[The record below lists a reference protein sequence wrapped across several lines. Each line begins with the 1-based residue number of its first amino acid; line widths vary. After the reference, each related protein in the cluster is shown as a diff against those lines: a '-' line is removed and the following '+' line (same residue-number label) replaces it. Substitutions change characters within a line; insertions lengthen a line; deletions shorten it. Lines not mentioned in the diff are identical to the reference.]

1 MRSRSSL
8 AAGLLLALTL
18 CLPALPVAAD
28 AGADSAQP
36 QQTIRLGVL
45 AFRDAAQT
53 RERWQPTADYLSEGL
68 PGTRI
73 QVVPMGYPE
82 LERAVADQT
91 IDFVLTNTGHY
102 VQLEAELGITRLATL
117 MAMEE
122 DTPVQLFGGVL
133 FTRADHEGVRS
144 LEDLRGHH
152 LHAVQRGSLGGWQ
165 AAYGTL
171 LEAGIEPHADLAS
184 LSFTGM
190 PHDRVVEAVMAGET
204 DAGIVRTGLLEGM
217 IREGRLAPEQVRVL
231 APRETAGFPL
241 WHSTALYPEWPF
253 SRLDHTPEELADA
266 VTIRLLE
273 MPRDHPAAVAG
284 GHHGWSA
291 PLSYA
296 PVHELLERLGA
307 PPYDRTPLL
316 DPWHYWRENPE
327 TAFAVLLLVLGVMG
341 AAVLKYRRIN
351 GHLALE
357 VEQRRAA
364 EARLRAHEAELAH
377 QARHDPL
384 TGLPNRTLLT
394 ERLQR
399 AISAAEDEQRAVAVM
414 FLDLDRFKTV
424 NDSLGHRVGDDLLAI
439 LGERLRERVRANT
452 VARLGGDEFIILID
466 DVHTRPEIEG
476 RARDILGLIAEP
488 FGVGGWQAL
497 QVGGSIGISLYPED
511 ATDADTLI
519 TQADAAM
526 YQAKASGRNTFS
538 FYTRA
543 LTRAASHQ
551 LETETRLRRALY
563 KEHLEVFYQP
573 QVDIRSG
580 RITGVEALVRWRDP
594 ERGLIPPDAFIPVA
608 EATGLIGEV
617 GRFVLEAACRQLT
630 QWDARGLPPLKLS
643 VNLSAHQIAAA
654 DIAPQVRRALLAT
667 GLAPDRLIL
676 EVTETTLMLQAD
688 STRNTLSELKALGP
702 SLAIDDFGKGYSS
715 LAYLREFAIDIL
727 KIDRAFIEGLPDNR
741 SDNELAITIINLGQ
755 NLGLSVLAEGVET
768 EQQRAFLERHGCD
781 AWQGYL
787 CSAPLPA
794 DQIPALLERHDVRD
808 AGTSRIRRNAE

>member
-1 MRSRSSL
+1 MLLTL
-8 AAGLLLALTL
+8 AL
-18 CLPALPVAAD
+18 CLPGAPALADGGAAD
-28 AGADSAQP
+28 AQS
-36 QQTIRLGVL
+36 QQTVRLGVL
-45 AFRDAAQT
+45 AFRDAGQT
-53 RERWQPTADYLSEGL
+53 RERWQPTADYLAEGL

-73 QVVPMGYPE
+73 EVVPMGYPE
-82 LERAVADQT
+82 LERAVAEQT

-102 VQLEAELGITRLATL
+102 VQLEAEHGITRLATL
-117 MAMEE
+117 MAMEK

-133 FTRADHEGVRS
+133 FTRADHDSIHS
-144 LEDLRGHH
+144 LEDLPGHH

-165 AAYGTL
+165 AGYGTL
-171 LEAGIEPHADLAS
+171 LDAGIDPHEDLGS

-190 PHDRVVEAVMAGET
+190 PHDRVVEAVMSGET
-204 DAGIVRTGLLEGM
+204 DAGMVRTGLLEGM
-217 IREGRLAPEQVRVL
+217 IREGRLEADEVRVL
-231 APRETAGFPL
+231 GPRETAGFPL
-241 WHSTALYPEWPF
+241 WHSTTLYPEWPF
-253 SRLDHTPEELADA
+253 SRLEHTPEALADA

-273 MPRDHPAAVAG
+273 MPRGHPAATAG

-296 PVHELLERLGA
+296 PVHDLLERLGA
-307 PPYDRTPLL
+307 PPYNHTPLL

-327 TAFAVLLLVLGVMG
+327 TAFAILLTLFLLMA

-364 EARLRAHEAELAH
+364 EMRLRAHEAELAH
-377 QARHDPL
+377 QATHDPL

-394 ERLQR
+394 ERLQE
-399 AISAAEDEQRAVAVM
+399 AIAAAEAEQRPVAVM

-439 LGERLRERVRANT
+439 LGERLSERVRANT

-466 DVHTRPEIEG
+466 DVHSRPEIEG
-476 RARDILGLIAEP
+476 RARDILGLVAEP
-488 FGVGGWQAL
+488 FAVGGWHGL

-511 ATDADTLI
+511 STNADTLI
-519 TQADAAM
+519 THADAAM

-543 LTRAASHQ
+543 LTCAASHQ

-563 KEHLEVFYQP
+563 EEHLEVFYQP

-594 ERGLIPPDAFIPVA
+594 ERGLIAPDAFIPVA
-608 EATGLIGEV
+608 EVTGLIREV
-617 GRFVLEAACRQLT
+617 GRFVLEAACQQLAE
-630 QWDARGLPPLKLS
+630 WDARGLPRLSLS
-643 VNLSAHQIAAA
+643 VNLSAHQIAAP
-654 DIAPQVRRALLAT
+654 DLVPQVRRALTAA
-667 GLAPDRLIL
+667 GLDPERLVL

-688 STRNTLSELKALGP
+688 STRNTLRELKALGP
-702 SLAIDDFGKGYSS
+702 SLAIDDFGQGYSS
-715 LAYLREFAIDIL
+715 LAYLREFAIDTL
-727 KIDRAFIEGLPDNR
+727 KIDRAFVENLPDNR
-741 SDNELAITIINLGQ
+741 SDGELAATIINLGH
-755 NLGLSVLAEGVET
+755 NLGLTVVAEGVET
-768 EQQRAFLERHGCD
+768 EDQRAFLERHGCD
-781 AWQGYL
+781 SWQGYL

-794 DQIPALLERHDVRD
+794 DQMPALLEQHHLCEGGASRVR
-808 AGTSRIRRNAE
+808 GNAE